1 MSLFSRKEKKNK
13 EHTSLN
19 NKKKNKKK
27 CEVTEVIVAEYRL
40 KLNSFFPNNKSPN
53 FFVKKLEYRM
63 KQYYDVYS
71 SQI

>member
-1 MSLFSRKEKKNK
+1 MSRCERKEKKNK
-13 EHTSLN
+13 EQKSLN
-19 NKKKNKKK
+19 NKNKTK
-27 CEVTEVIVAEYRL
+27 VIVAEYRL

>member
-1 MSLFSRKEKKNK
+1 MSLIERKEKKNK
-13 EHTSLN
+13 EQNSLN
-19 NKKKNKKK
+19 YKNKTK
-27 CEVTEVIVAEYRL
+27 VIVAEYRL